1 MTESEDVVSMAL
13 NGRAHGSAFGLNPVV
28 LEQLMR
34 NNNIDCKS
42 IGRLEIG
49 TETLIDKSKSVK
61 TFLMD
66 YFKLQGNCDIEGA
79 MSVNACY
86 GGTAA
91 IFNSIAWMESN
102 SWDGRSAI
110 VIMTDVAVY
119 PEGSARATGGA
130 GAIAVLITPNAPIVF
145 EPIRASYMTNTYD
158 FYKPYPMKEYPEV
171 DGLLSVDTYFN
182 CLGECY

>member
-1 MTESEDVVSMAL
+1 
-13 NGRAHGSAFGLNPVV
+13 
-28 LEQLMR
+28 
-34 NNNIDCKS
+34 
-42 IGRLEIG
+42 
-49 TETLIDKSKSVK
+49 
-61 TFLMD
+61 
-66 YFKLQGNCDIEGA
+66 

-91 IFNSIAWMESN
+91 LFNSIAWMESN

-130 GAIAVLITPNAPIVF
+130 GSIAILITPNAPITF
-145 EPIRASYMTNTYD
+145 EPIRASHMTNTYD

-182 CLGECY
+182 CLGECYQNLKEKYQRFMREKLIIPHFDQLIFHSPFNKQVKKSFGKLLFDDL